1 LDDGHTTDLDTD
13 YDMKSITSS
22 DSSDSAPFSSDDND
36 KDTMQP
42 PHHPAST
49 IHPTKPG
56 LKRPHGALI
65 DNTQPAGQSKK
76 LRESNPSSIRRAL
89 EKDGPPHG
97 ILLFF
102 RKETVEEHRDW
113 IARTFERDAEEFEG
127 FKWKEERGQQIL
139 REKKRRNAANRKRKQ
154 RARDKR
160 REIMAGLRSP
170 GGTKTTVSC
179 LFIWLMKF

>member
-1 LDDGHTTDLDTD
+1 LDDGHTTVNHINSTDLDTD

-22 DSSDSAPFSSDDND
+22 DSSDSAPFSRDDND

-65 DNTQPAGQSKK
+65 DEPAGQNKK
-76 LRESNPSSIRRAL
+76 LGESNPSSIRRAL

-102 RKETVEEHRDW
+102 QKATVEEHRNW
-113 IARTFERDAEEFEG
+113 IERTFERDAEEFES

-139 REKKRRNAANRKRKQ
+139 REKKRRNAAN
-154 RARDKR
+154 
-160 REIMAGLRSP
+160 
-170 GGTKTTVSC
+170 
-179 LFIWLMKF
+179 